1 MKNILE
7 ELWYGNIIPMEHSVG
22 GNAHIKKLINLMG
35 KNREKLSETLNDSQ
49 KELLARYDDAVN
61 EMVCVFDKRRK
72 LMKSLLDEV
81 MDVAYVFPQGAFY
94 VDGIYART

>member
-7 ELWYGNIIPMEHSVG
+7 ELWYGNIIPMERSVG

-49 KELLARYDDAVN
+49 KELLAKYDDAVN
-61 EMVCVFDKRRK
+61 EMYSEIEKDAFIYGFK
-72 LMKSLLDEV
+72 LGGRLMQETLK
-81 MDVAYVFPQGAFY
+81 
-94 VDGIYART
+94 